1 MLMNAVPILNE
12 IYENLK
18 EFYKTGKKYTIFT
31 NKIPLSDEDREF
43 LNEILG
49 EGDVKIEIK
58 SDFQPA
64 EWKETKIYGV
74 WVGIIYDKNKNPV
87 VETIE
92 ITDFPEIAKSQRE
105 DIKNSIKKLE
115 EILNKYKTHQL
126 GEDD

>member
-31 NKIPLSDEDREF
+31 NKIPLSDEDRKF

-49 EGDVKIEIK
+49 EGEVKITIN

-74 WVGIIYDKNKNPV
+74 WIGIIYDKNKNPMA
-87 VETIE
+87 ETIE
-92 ITDFPEIAKSQRE
+92 ITDFPEIAKSQKE
-105 DIKNSIKKLE
+105 DIKDSIVELEKILSQHKSIK
-115 EILNKYKTHQL
+115 
-126 GEDD
+126 